1 MKQVVRCLLRNSNN
15 QFLLVKHSQA
25 IYWTLPG
32 GHIENW
38 ENLYE
43 ALEREIK
50 EEFNFDIK
58 LIGKKIWFHRTNIK
72 ELPLPVSCYQIEYT
86 SKKWGKLK
94 KIEYIFQ
101 AKIIWWKIKIQ
112 EEEID
117 DYKYFS
123 KDEILELDNTF
134 WQIKEIIKN
143 VD

>member
-1 MKQVVRCLLRNSNN
+1 MKQVVRCLLQNNIN

-25 IYWTLPG
+25 TYRTLPG
-32 GHIENW
+32 WHIENW

-43 ALEREIK
+43 ALRREIK

-58 LIGKKIWFHRTNIK
+58 IKGKKIWFDRTNIK
-72 ELPLPVSCYQIEYT
+72 ELPLPVFCYQIEYT
-86 SKKWGKLK
+86 SNKWGKLK

-101 AKIIWWKIKIQ
+101 AEIIWWKIEIQ

-123 KDEILELDNTF
+123 KNEILKLDNTF
-134 WQIKEIIKN
+134 WQIKEIIRN
-143 VD
+143 LD